1 VYVKNNP
8 EPMTTGG
15 SKKINFTYN
24 NKTYKRTLYTLN
36 NKHYIIFNKKKIY
49 INKKNLATF

>member
-1 VYVKNNP
+1 
-8 EPMTTGG
+8 MTTGG

-49 INKKNLATF
+49 INKKKISTF